1 MITEALSALLLLQAS
16 SASTALDNEYV
27 RVTRDSAPCAAAP
40 FGCGSRVIV
49 ALAPLAIGARKMER
63 GDVAVFGP
71 GERHPVPTGGSYF
84 EVTLK
89 LAHPRVLLPD
99 TVIPPTGNV
108 VRYDGAPFRIF
119 EERLAVGEF
128 RPRHSHPQRVVIQL
142 NRTKLKQ
149 LVDGQPEALVRDIEP
164 DRPTFNAPVVH
175 TSENVGDKPL
185 RGIVIE
191 LKPR

>member
-1 MITEALSALLLLQAS
+1 MITEALSALLLLQAGP
-16 SASTALDNEYV
+16 SAPALENDYV

-40 FGCGSRVIV
+40 AGCGERVIV
-49 ALAPLAIGARKMER
+49 ALAPLKLGTRSMAR

-71 GERHPVPTGGSYF
+71 GEKHAVPTGGAYF
-84 EVTLK
+84 EVALK
-89 LAHPRVLLPD
+89 PTHPPVQLPD

-108 VRYDGAPFRIF
+108 TRYDGVHFRIF
-119 EERLAVGEF
+119 EERLRVGEF

-149 LVDGQPEALVRDIEP
+149 IVDGQPDAVVRDIEP
-164 DRPTFNAPVVH
+164 DRPTFNQPVVH
-175 TSENVGDKPL
+175 TSENVGELPL

-191 LKPR
+191 LKP

>member
-1 MITEALSALLLLQAS
+1 MLAIALFAIQAS
-16 SASTALDNEYV
+16 VALDNDYV
-27 RVTRDSAPCAAAP
+27 RVTRDSAPCAAATAE
-40 FGCGSRVIV
+40 CGDRVIV
-49 ALAPLAIGARKMER
+49 ALGPLKLGARSMTR

-71 GERHPVPTGGSYF
+71 GKKHAVPTGSYF
-84 EVTLK
+84 EVALK
-89 LAHPRVLLPD
+89 PGHPPVQLPD

-108 VRYDGAPFRIF
+108 TKYDGASFRIF
-119 EERLAVGEF
+119 EERLPVGEF

-149 LVDGQPEALVRDIEP
+149 LVDGQAEPLVRDIEP
-164 DRPTFNAPVVH
+164 DRPTFNQPVVH
-175 TSENVGDKPL
+175 TSENVGERPL

>member
-1 MITEALSALLLLQAS
+1 MLVMTLLALQS
-16 SASTALDNEYV
+16 SAVVLENDYV
-27 RVTRDSAPCAAAP
+27 RVTQDAAPCATATA
-40 FGCGSRVIV
+40 GCGDRIIV
-49 ALAPLAIGARKMER
+49 ALGPLKVGTRSMTR
-63 GDVAVFGP
+63 GDVVVLGP
-71 GERHPVPTGGSYF
+71 GEKHAEPTGGPYF
-84 EVTLK
+84 EVALK
-89 LAHPRVLLPD
+89 PTHPPVQLPA

-108 VRYDGAPFRIF
+108 TRYDGARFRIF
-119 EERLAVGEF
+119 EERLAVGEN

-149 LVDGQPEALVRDIEP
+149 LVDGQPEAVVRDIEP

-191 LKPR
+191 LK